1 MTAWLCF
8 VRIIFTMLMI
18 RLQRVGRK
26 HETTFRIVLTD
37 SKNSAKSGKYA
48 EVLGV
53 YDPRGGKTEIK
64 KDRVKYWLS
73 VGAKATG
80 TVHNIL
86 VNNKVVEGKKVN
98 VMPKRKKL
106 KEEKVAAPK
115 EKAPET
121 PAPEPAPAPAETPAS

>member
-26 HETTFRIVLTD
+26 HESTFRIVLTD

-48 EVLGV
+48 EVLGA

-86 VNNKVVEGKKVN
+86 VNNKVVEGKKIN
-98 VMPKRKKL
+98 VMPKRKS
-106 KEEKVAAPK
+106 KEKTETPK
-115 EKAPET
+115 EKAPEA
-121 PAPEPAPAPAETPAS
+121 PASVLAPAPMETPVA